1 MMIFSLPLFFQVW
14 TLALPALQ
22 SFCFQHL
29 YTRRRQT
36 LFERAL
42 SLPPP
47 GCSNSSPKEK
57 SAPDT
62 KERRLPPKKIGPLHT
77 QSALASN
84 NAFPPISGTQQHPI
98 SPHIY
103 PQARAEIT
111 ILFYGPACCYVCAL
125 RQDILF
131 EMHRAGIAFYSRT
144 ILTAVSPRE
153 IFWIQCLKQIGSDS
167 ARVATKRTF
176 FIFAAAVKNRT
187 WNRKKTTY
195 RKRKEQ
201 NLQTTEKGLHPT
213 SRAVT
218 KWP

>member
-36 LFERAL
+36 LFDRA
-42 SLPPP
+42 SSPPSP

-62 KERRLPPKKIGPLHT
+62 KERRLPPPPQKKRGPLHT

-131 EMHRAGIAFYSRT
+131 EMHPAGIALYSRT

-176 FIFAAAVKNRT
+176 FIFAAAVKKKRT
-187 WNRKKTTY
+187 CNRKKNY
-195 RKRKEQ
+195 
-201 NLQTTEKGLHPT
+201 LP
-213 SRAVT
+213 
-218 KWP
+218 